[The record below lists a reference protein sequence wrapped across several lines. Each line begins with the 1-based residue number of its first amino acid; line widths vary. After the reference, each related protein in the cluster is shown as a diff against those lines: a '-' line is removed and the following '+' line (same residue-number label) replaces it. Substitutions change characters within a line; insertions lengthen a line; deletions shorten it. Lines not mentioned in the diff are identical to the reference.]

1 MPIVQITIIEGRA
14 EESVQRCIQDVARTV
29 SRSLECP
36 IETIRV
42 VVNEVPP
49 TRFAVGDKL
58 KGNKRADPRPFG

>member
-1 MPIVQITIIEGRA
+1 MPIVQITIVEGR
-14 EESVQRCIQDVARTV
+14 EEENIQRCIQEVARTV

-42 VVNEVPP
+42 VVSEVQP

-58 KGNKRADPRPFG
+58 KSNKNQC